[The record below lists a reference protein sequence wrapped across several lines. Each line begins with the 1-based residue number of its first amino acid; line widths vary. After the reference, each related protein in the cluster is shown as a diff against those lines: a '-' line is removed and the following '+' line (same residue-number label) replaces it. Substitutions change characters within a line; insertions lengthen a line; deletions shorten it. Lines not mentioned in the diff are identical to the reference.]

1 MTATSGDL
9 PVEAMNRFC
18 MICGE
23 IISGNGFYLADE
35 YKEQMIIIFKGEV
48 NIIENVRPTFICYK
62 C

>member
-1 MTATSGDL
+1 MTATSDDL
-9 PVEAMNRFC
+9 HEEAMNRFC

-23 IISGNGFYLADE
+23 IISGNVFYLADE

-48 NIIENVRPTFICYK
+48 NIIENVHPMFICNK